1 MLGFSFLLFVP
12 VLVAG
17 AAVSS
22 EFSQTRTCSP
32 YKIVEDIVGDAFYDH
47 FTWFTDP
54 DPTHGR
60 TKYVDLLFQTSLNS
74 LIMLQLR

>member
-1 MLGFSFLLFVP
+1 MLGLGFLL
-12 VLVAG
+12 VLPAFVAG
-17 AAVSS
+17 AAVPS
-22 EFSQTRTCSP
+22 EFSQKRICSP

-74 LIMLQLR
+74 LIMMQLR